1 MGDMTWLFLQWCKN
15 HMRWFAGIFPCNR
28 NIWGHHSYLLLC
40 IRKASYTMSKQA
52 ICGCSDSVEPKWLGN
67 AAKQKFTW
75 SAKLE
80 STHAPWLRNGG
91 RPRLLCSCLV
101 PCNKPQANGR
111 AKQTVHCDLEILSH
125 KFCFV
130 QLEWFWDVF
139 WECLVIRLGITHI
152 QTHTVSIS
160 FAYMSVDAYFCIWLS
175 DYILGLQ
182 KLRKQCFHECK

>member
-67 AAKQKFTW
+67 AANRNVTW

-101 PCNKPQANGR
+101 PCNEHRRMVLRNRQFIVTLKYYRISSVSSHLNGFEMFSEN
-111 AKQTVHCDLEILSH
+111 AWS
-125 KFCFV
+125 FV
-130 QLEWFWDVF
+130 L
-139 WECLVIRLGITHI
+139 
-152 QTHTVSIS
+152 
-160 FAYMSVDAYFCIWLS
+160 A
-175 DYILGLQ
+175 
-182 KLRKQCFHECK
+182 